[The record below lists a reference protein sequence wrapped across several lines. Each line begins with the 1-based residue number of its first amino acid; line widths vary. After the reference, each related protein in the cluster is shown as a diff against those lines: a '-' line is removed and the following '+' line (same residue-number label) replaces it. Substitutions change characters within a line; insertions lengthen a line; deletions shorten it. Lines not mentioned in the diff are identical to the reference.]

1 MRLTSPALRSR
12 PCCGGSKLAKP
23 SRTRS
28 CDAKQA
34 KQRMQRAREFL
45 EVAELVVDEKDRDAS
60 PVYASSA
67 AALAVLAGIAASDA
81 ACCKVLEERSRSDN
95 HRDAEMLLAQ
105 ITPGGKRAAGDLREL
120 LNLKDKAQYG
130 FLRMSVPEVRKVMR
144 RAGKL
149 INFAAE
155 VLSR

>member
-1 MRLTSPALRSR
+1 M
-12 PCCGGSKLAKP
+12 
-23 SRTRS
+23 
-28 CDAKQA
+28 
-34 KQRMQRAREFL
+34 
-45 EVAELVVDEKDRDAS
+45 
-60 PVYASSA
+60 
-67 AALAVLAGIAASDA
+67 
-81 ACCKVLEERSRSDN
+81 
-95 HRDAEMLLAQ
+95 
-105 ITPGGKRAAGDLREL
+105 

>member
-1 MRLTSPALRSR
+1 MARA
-12 PCCGGSKLAKP
+12 GG
-23 SRTRS
+23 RTRS
-28 CDAKQA
+28 CDAAQA
-34 KQRMQRAREFL
+34 KQRLERAREFL
-45 EVAELVVDEKDRDAS
+45 EVAELVVDEQDGDAS

-81 ACCKVLEERSRSDN
+81 ACCKELQKRSRSES
-95 HRDAEMLLAQ
+95 HRDAEQLLTL
-105 ITPGGKRAAGDLREL
+105 ITIGGDKAAGDLGEL

-144 RAGKL
+144 RAKRL
-149 INFAAE
+149 VDFAAE